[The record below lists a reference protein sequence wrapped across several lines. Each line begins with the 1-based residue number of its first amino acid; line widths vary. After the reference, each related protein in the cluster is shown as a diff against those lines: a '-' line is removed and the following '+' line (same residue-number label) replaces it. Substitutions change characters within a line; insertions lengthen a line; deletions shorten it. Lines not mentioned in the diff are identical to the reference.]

1 MTKELDIVLYGAT
14 GFTGQLCVRYFAKNA
29 RPNIRWAIAGRNEVK
44 LRGII
49 KALKLDV
56 EVIVADGEDT
66 EALDHLTQRT
76 KVVLSTAGPFHI
88 YGSKLVASCVKNS
101 THYVDITGENFWV
114 KEMIDKHHEEAAA
127 KGIRIVPSCGYDSLP
142 SDLVTLFAVE
152 NMGKAVKHVECYH
165 TAKGG
170 ASGGTIE
177 TVFAIADLKL
187 GKKIRD
193 PFLLNPEGSFSIDQT
208 SQSRDTMA
216 VSKNTMLDRWTGPFI
231 MAFANTRV
239 VRRSAALMEERGSA
253 YGHEFVYH
261 EGSYFK
267 SGFKAFTA
275 AAFTGLVILLI
286 SSPLRRVVRRFLPK
300 PGEGPSETTMMNGHF
315 KCLVVAEAE
324 DGEKR
329 TFSMYA
335 SGDPGYR
342 LTTRFICES
351 AMLLAGDVGSLP
363 GGKSYGGVLTPATAL
378 GRPMIDML
386 LNKDVHLEN
395 L

>member
-1 MTKELDIVLYGAT
+1 MTKDLDIVLYGAT
-14 GFTGQLCVRYFAKNA
+14 GFTGQLCVKYFAENA
-29 RPNIRWAIAGRNEVK
+29 GANIRWAIAGRNEVK

-49 KALKLDV
+49 KALKLEV
-56 EVIVADGEDT
+56 EVIVADGNEA
-66 EALDHLTQRT
+66 EALDNLTQRT
-76 KVVLSTAGPFHI
+76 KVVLSTAGPFHR

-101 THYVDITGENFWV
+101 THYADITGENFWV
-114 KEMIDKHHEEAAA
+114 REMIDKHHEEAAA

-152 NMGKAVKHVECYH
+152 KMGKAVKRIDCFH

-177 TVFAIADLKL
+177 TAFAIADLKL

-193 PFLLNPEGSFSIDQT
+193 PFLLNPEGSFSLDQT
-208 SQSRDTMA
+208 YQSLDTMA
-216 VSKNTMLDRWTGPFI
+216 VKKNTMLDRWTGPFI

-253 YGHEFVYH
+253 YGEEFTYH

-267 SGFKAFTA
+267 SFFKAFTS
-275 AAFTGLVILLI
+275 AAFTGLVVLII
-286 SSPLRRVVRRFLPK
+286 SSSLRRVVRRFLPK
-300 PGEGPSETTMMNGHF
+300 PGEGPSETTMINGHF

-329 TFSMYA
+329 TFSMFA
-335 SGDPGYR
+335 NGDPGYR

-351 AMLLAGDVGSLP
+351 AMLLAGDVGSLT

-378 GRPMIDML
+378 GRPMIEL
-386 LNKDVHLEN
+386 LLKRDVHFE
-395 L
+395 

>member
-1 MTKELDIVLYGAT
+1 MTNDLDIVLYGST
-14 GFTGQLCVRYFAKNA
+14 GFTGQLCVKYFAENA
-29 RPNIRWAIAGRNEVK
+29 GANIRWAIAGRNEVK

-49 KALKLDV
+49 KALKLEV
-56 EVIVADGEDT
+56 EVIVADGNDA
-66 EALDHLTQRT
+66 EALDNLTQRT
-76 KVVLSTAGPFHI
+76 KVVLSTAGPFHR

-101 THYVDITGENFWV
+101 THYADITGENFWV
-114 KEMIDKHHEEAAA
+114 REMIDKHHEEAAA
-127 KGIRIVPSCGYDSLP
+127 NGIRIVPACGYDSLP

-152 NMGKAVKHVECYH
+152 KMGKAVKRVDCFH

-177 TVFAIADLKL
+177 TAFAIADLKL

-193 PFLLNPEGSFSIDQT
+193 PFLLNPEGSFSLDQT
-208 SQSRDTMA
+208 YQSLDTMA
-216 VSKNTMLDRWTGPFI
+216 VKKNTMLDRWTGPFI

-253 YGHEFVYH
+253 YGEEFTYH

-267 SGFKAFTA
+267 SFFKAFTA
-275 AAFTGLVILLI
+275 AAFTGLVVLII
-286 SSPLRRVVRRFLPK
+286 SSSLRRVVRRFLPK
-300 PGEGPSETTMMNGHF
+300 PGEGPSETTMINGHF

-329 TFSMYA
+329 TFSMFA
-335 SGDPGYR
+335 NGDPGYR

-351 AMLLAGDVGSLP
+351 AMLLAGDVGSLT

-378 GRPMIDML
+378 GRPMIEL
-386 LNKDVHLEN
+386 LLKRDVHFE
-395 L
+395 

>member
-1 MTKELDIVLYGAT
+1 MTKDLDIVLYGST
-14 GFTGQLCVRYFAKNA
+14 GFTGQLCVKYFAENA
-29 RPNIRWAIAGRNEVK
+29 GANIRWAIAGRNEVK

-49 KALKLDV
+49 KALKLEV
-56 EVIVADGEDT
+56 EVIVADGNDA
-66 EALDHLTQRT
+66 EALDNLTQRT
-76 KVVLSTAGPFHI
+76 KVVLSTAGPFHR

-101 THYVDITGENFWV
+101 THYTDITGENFWV
-114 KEMIDKHHEEAAA
+114 REMIDKHHEEAAA

-152 NMGKAVKHVECYH
+152 KMGKAVKRIDCFH

-177 TVFAIADLKL
+177 TAFAIADLKL

-193 PFLLNPEGSFSIDQT
+193 PFLLNPEGSFSLDQT
-208 SQSRDTMA
+208 YQSLDTMA
-216 VSKNTMLDRWTGPFI
+216 VKKNTMLDRWTGPFI

-253 YGHEFVYH
+253 YGEEFTYH

-267 SGFKAFTA
+267 SFFKAFTA
-275 AAFTGLVILLI
+275 AAFTGLVVLII
-286 SSPLRRVVRRFLPK
+286 SSSLRRVVRRFLPK
-300 PGEGPSETTMMNGHF
+300 PGEGPSETTMINGHF

-329 TFSMYA
+329 TFSMFA
-335 SGDPGYR
+335 NGDPGYR

-351 AMLLAGDVGSLP
+351 AMLLAGDVGSLT
-363 GGKSYGGVLTPATAL
+363 GGTSYGGVLTPATAL
-378 GRPMIDML
+378 GRPMIEL
-386 LNKDVHLEN
+386 LLKRDVHFE
-395 L
+395 